1 MALPHNSSLQQWK
14 DQRPPAA
21 NSIDTKQKRLQ
32 ALLAEVDPSYTL
44 DEEAS
49 ELVLPLVEDFM
60 HNVAT
65 HAAQVARHRG
75 AQAIEH
81 SDVAFTLLKQ
91 WNMAVPA
98 VVPAT
103 SSQAAEGR
111 GGGGGGGGKKG
122 TKRKGR

>member
-1 MALPHNSSLQQWK
+1 MAQPPNQSLNQWK
-14 DQRPPAA
+14 ESRPPAA
-21 NSIDTKQKRLQ
+21 NAIDTRQKRLQ
-32 ALLAEVDPSYTL
+32 TLLAEVDPSYTL

-49 ELVLPLVEDFM
+49 ELVLHLVEDFM
-60 HNVAT
+60 NNVAT

-98 VVPAT
+98 VVPAA
-103 SSQAAEGR
+103 SAQASEGR
-111 GGGGGGGGKKG
+111 GGGGGGGKKG